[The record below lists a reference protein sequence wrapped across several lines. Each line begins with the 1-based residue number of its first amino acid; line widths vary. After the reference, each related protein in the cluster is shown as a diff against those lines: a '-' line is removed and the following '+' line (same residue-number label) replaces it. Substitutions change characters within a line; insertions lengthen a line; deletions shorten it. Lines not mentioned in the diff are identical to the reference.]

1 MGHSWGKF
9 WLLFN
14 SHRHTDTDRK
24 TGTHTERE
32 NETHTRPHTHMPTHT
47 HVHAHAHRARHEAH
61 KMRSCVI
68 HDHRLFFVCLAIKGM
83 VERGDSVT
91 QTLAKEFGEEALA
104 SLKLDPS
111 EVRNIN
117 TNAEAKGLVPP
128 PLLSPN
134 CRKLHSHTSIA
145 HHTRLLP
152 SNSSLPFGSVYLT
165 RFFFFSA
172 GVSPRLVFAGHA
184 AGSATADDSGAI
196 PQWRHAV

>member
-128 PLLSPN
+128 PLLSPKGGN
-134 CRKLHSHTSIA
+134 VLW
-145 HHTRLLP
+145 
-152 SNSSLPFGSVYLT
+152 N
-165 RFFFFSA
+165 
-172 GVSPRLVFAGHA
+172 
-184 AGSATADDSGAI
+184 I
-196 PQWRHAV
+196 PGC